1 MGILISAL
9 SQLTNSLIDAGIN
22 QLDNYVTR
30 EFQEGR
36 DENAFRAIDAWENQ
50 VAQNYGLAN
59 KVAAGTYNMPGMD
72 LAGGAG
78 QGILPTGV
86 DEQSLMQSFSNVPPV
101 PPEIAKSNA
110 AFQIFNQRYSDV
122 LENNP
127 ANIQREIQRK
137 AQENRLGLVKEMAGT
152 GFQQNQMGWGE
163 TLGAYDNP
171 NAYNLPREERLNR
184 LGQREGALT
193 TGRMAAQEP
202 FKEIAMQRS
211 MQLKQT
217 PGAKAIGTGAGDTTT
232 GGPVS
237 TVTVGEIGR
246 FEKML
251 SGNKDYSYV
260 DAATG
265 KKVLNDR
272 GMDVMNRAS
281 EILGT
286 MKKKNPL
293 LAYKKAVDAEKAELN
308 ALPVEERMQRMGR
321 PRLGVNVQTPTDTG
335 KPTKE
340 ELQRRQRGA
349 SMSMPGE
356 SAYNRT
362 VVPQSQPRQVQ
373 PAPSQAT
380 PAEIQRPAQPQGQSL
395 TPAQINTLDAQMK
408 NADPIDKQRLREKLK
423 ARGINPNLIPS
434 LR

>member
-1 MGILISAL
+1 MGILTSAL
-9 SQLTNSLIDAGIN
+9 SELVDGLIDAGIN
-22 QLDNYVTR
+22 QLDAYVSR

-36 DENAFRAIDAWENQ
+36 DERAFQAIDAWENQ

-122 LENNP
+122 LANNP
-127 ANIQREIQRK
+127 ASIQQEIQRK

-163 TLGAYDNP
+163 TLGAFDSPDTYS
-171 NAYNLPREERLNR
+171 LPREERLNR

-202 FKEIAMQRS
+202 FKQSAFNRS
-211 MQLKQT
+211 VQLKQT
-217 PGAKAIGTGAGDTTT
+217 PGARAIGTGGNDVT
-232 GGPVS
+232 GGPLS
-237 TVTVGEIGR
+237 SVTVGEIGR

-251 SGNKDYSYV
+251 SGNKAYSFE
-260 DAATG
+260 DAYG
-265 KKVLNDR
+265 KKQLNER

-293 LAYKKAVDAEKAELN
+293 KAYKMAVDQEKAEFN
-308 ALPVEERMQRMGR
+308 ALPVERRMEVMGR
-321 PRLGVNVQTPTDTG
+321 PRLGVGSQIQPESGNVPKDV
-335 KPTKE
+335 
-340 ELQRRQRGA
+340 RQSRERGA
-349 SMSMPGE
+349 VMPVPGE
-356 SAYNRT
+356 SLYNRT
-362 VVPQSQPRQVQ
+362 PQAPVTQPQPR
-373 PAPSQAT
+373 P
-380 PAEIQRPAQPQGQSL
+380 QPQNQSAL
-395 TPAQINTLDAQMK
+395 TPQQINTIDIQVR
-408 NADPIDKQRLREKLK
+408 NADPVTREQYRQKLK
-423 ARGINPNLIPS
+423 ARGIDPSLIPS